1 MISVFTERA
10 LLRKVKLGD
19 SFSPQKTTIVII
31 EKGSISIKSNE
42 LIHHYKK
49 GNLGMIIP
57 NNVYK
62 VNAFTDDVK
71 AYFILIDRDE
81 LNNQTSFAFNKYE
94 MQQALR
100 SSNNNI
106 EKVSDNAFAHIL
118 NLCEQLFYYNQE
130 EKEITFSQ
138 QIKLSLFTS
147 LVYILVGD
155 FLQGKGKDINILEN
169 SRKES
174 ITMKFL
180 QLVSINFMKEKELK
194 FYADKL
200 LISSKYLSNTVR
212 EITNQPPSKFI
223 TEALLNNAKIL
234 LLSSDNSIKEI
245 SNELDFS
252 DQYAFGKFF
261 KKHTGLSPSNFK
273 KTNKL
278 VDAI

>member
-106 EKVSDNAFAHIL
+106 EKVSDNAFAQIL

-155 FLQGKGKDINILEN
+155 FLQGKGKDINILKN

-234 LLSSDNSIKEI
+234 LLNSDNSIKEI

>member
-138 QIKLSLFTS
+138 QIKLSLFIS

-155 FLQGKGKDINILEN
+155 FLQGKGKDINILKN

-234 LLSSDNSIKEI
+234 LLNSDNSIKEI

>member
-147 LVYILVGD
+147 LMYILVGD
-155 FLQGKGKDINILEN
+155 FLQGKGKDINILKN

-234 LLSSDNSIKEI
+234 LLNSDNSIKEI

>member
-106 EKVSDNAFAHIL
+106 EKVSDKAFDHIL
-118 NLCEQLFYYNQE
+118 NLCEQIFYYNQE
-130 EKEITFSQ
+130 EKEITFRQ

-155 FLQGKGKDINILEN
+155 FLQGKGKDINILKN

-234 LLSSDNSIKEI
+234 LLNSDNSIKEI

>member
-49 GNLGMIIP
+49 ENLGMIIP

-155 FLQGKGKDINILEN
+155 FLQGKGKDINILKN

-234 LLSSDNSIKEI
+234 LLNSDNSIKEI

>member
-31 EKGSISIKSNE
+31 EKGSISIKSNV

-155 FLQGKGKDINILEN
+155 FLQGKGKDINILKN

-234 LLSSDNSIKEI
+234 LLNSDNSIKEI

>member
-10 LLRKVKLGD
+10 LLRKVKVGD

-71 AYFILIDRDE
+71 AYFILIDRDK
-81 LNNQTSFAFNKYE
+81 LNNKTSFAFNKYE

-234 LLSSDNSIKEI
+234 LLNSDNSIKEI

>member
-155 FLQGKGKDINILEN
+155 FLQGKGKDINILKN

-234 LLSSDNSIKEI
+234 LLNSDNSIKEI

-261 KKHTGLSPSNFK
+261 KKHTGLSSSNFK

>member
-155 FLQGKGKDINILEN
+155 FLQGKGKDINMLEN
-169 SRKES
+169 SRKET

-234 LLSSDNSIKEI
+234 LLNSDNSIKEI

>member
-155 FLQGKGKDINILEN
+155 FLQGKGKDINILKN

-261 KKHTGLSPSNFK
+261 KKHTGLSPSNFR

>member
-155 FLQGKGKDINILEN
+155 FLQGKGKDINILKN

-223 TEALLNNAKIL
+223 TEALLNNSKIL
-234 LLSSDNSIKEI
+234 LLNSDNSIKEI

>member
-10 LLRKVKLGD
+10 LLRKVKVGD

-155 FLQGKGKDINILEN
+155 FLQGKGKDINILKN

-234 LLSSDNSIKEI
+234 LLNSDNSIKEI

>member
-155 FLQGKGKDINILEN
+155 FLQGKGKDINILKN
-169 SRKES
+169 SRKET

-223 TEALLNNAKIL
+223 TEALLNNAKL
-234 LLSSDNSIKEI
+234 LLLNSDNSIKEI

>member
-10 LLRKVKLGD
+10 LLRKVKVGD

-234 LLSSDNSIKEI
+234 LLNSDNSIKEI

-261 KKHTGLSPSNFK
+261 KKHTGLSPSNFR

>member
-10 LLRKVKLGD
+10 LLRKVKVGD
-19 SFSPQKTTIVII
+19 SFSPQKTTIVIF

-81 LNNQTSFAFNKYE
+81 LNNKTSFAFNKYE

-155 FLQGKGKDINILEN
+155 FLQGKGKDINIFEN

-234 LLSSDNSIKEI
+234 LLNSDNSIKEI
-245 SNELDFS
+245 SNKLDFS

>member
-31 EKGSISIKSNE
+31 ERGSISIKSNE

-155 FLQGKGKDINILEN
+155 FLQGKGKDINILKN

-234 LLSSDNSIKEI
+234 LLNSDNSIKEI

>member
-155 FLQGKGKDINILEN
+155 FLQGKGKDINILKN

>member
-19 SFSPQKTTIVII
+19 SFSHQKTTIVII

-234 LLSSDNSIKEI
+234 LLNSDNSIKEI

>member
-169 SRKES
+169 SRKET

-234 LLSSDNSIKEI
+234 LLNSDNSIKEI

>member
-155 FLQGKGKDINILEN
+155 FLQGKGKDINILKN

-234 LLSSDNSIKEI
+234 LLNSDNSIKEI

-252 DQYAFGKFF
+252 DHYAFGKFF

>member
-62 VNAFTDDVK
+62 VNAFTDDMK

-147 LVYILVGD
+147 LMYILVGD
-155 FLQGKGKDINILEN
+155 FLQGKGKDINILKN

-234 LLSSDNSIKEI
+234 LLNSDNSIKEI

>member
-49 GNLGMIIP
+49 RNLGMIIP

-155 FLQGKGKDINILEN
+155 FLQGKGKDINILKN

-234 LLSSDNSIKEI
+234 LLNSDNSIKEI

>member
-261 KKHTGLSPSNFK
+261 KKHTGLSPSNFR

>member
-155 FLQGKGKDINILEN
+155 FLQGKGKDINILKN

-234 LLSSDNSIKEI
+234 LLNSDNSIKEI

>member
-10 LLRKVKLGD
+10 LLRKVKVGD

-234 LLSSDNSIKEI
+234 LLNSDNSIKEI

>member
-155 FLQGKGKDINILEN
+155 FLQGKGKDINILKN

-234 LLSSDNSIKEI
+234 LLNSDNSIKEI

-261 KKHTGLSPSNFK
+261 KKHTGLSPSNFR

>member
-1 MISVFTERA
+1 
-10 LLRKVKLGD
+10 
-19 SFSPQKTTIVII
+19 
-31 EKGSISIKSNE
+31 
-42 LIHHYKK
+42 
-49 GNLGMIIP
+49 MIIP

-155 FLQGKGKDINILEN
+155 FLQGKGKDINILKN

-234 LLSSDNSIKEI
+234 LLNSDNSIKEI

>member
-234 LLSSDNSIKEI
+234 LLNSDNSIKEI

>member
-49 GNLGMIIP
+49 GNLGMIRP

-155 FLQGKGKDINILEN
+155 FLQGKGKDINILKN

>member
-147 LVYILVGD
+147 LMYILVGD

-234 LLSSDNSIKEI
+234 LLNSDNSIKEI